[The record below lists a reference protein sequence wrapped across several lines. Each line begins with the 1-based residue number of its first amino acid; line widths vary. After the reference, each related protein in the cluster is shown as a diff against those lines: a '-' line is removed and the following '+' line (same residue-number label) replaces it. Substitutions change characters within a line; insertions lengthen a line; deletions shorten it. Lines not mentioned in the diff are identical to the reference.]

1 MNFVHT
7 LYTILSIRCTQTFH
21 MIITISNNYF
31 TKQYEP
37 NKTSNSD
44 YVFCEEGN
52 PFLSMLQD
60 ENLTLN
66 NAQEIQIHKTM
77 NNEAIKL

>member
-1 MNFVHT
+1 
-7 LYTILSIRCTQTFH
+7 
-21 MIITISNNYF
+21 MIITISSNYF

-37 NKTSNSD
+37 NKISKSD

-52 PFLSMLQD
+52 PFFRTLQD
-60 ENLTLN
+60 GKLILN
-66 NAQEIQIHKTM
+66 NAHEIQIHKAM